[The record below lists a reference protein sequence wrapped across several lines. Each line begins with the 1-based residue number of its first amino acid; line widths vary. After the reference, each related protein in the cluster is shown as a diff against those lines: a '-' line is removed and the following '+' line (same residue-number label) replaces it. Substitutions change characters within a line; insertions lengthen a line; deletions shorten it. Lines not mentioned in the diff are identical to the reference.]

1 MYDGTCESHGGAP
14 ITILANCVYA
24 ASQFPSVNVTSTVT
38 GSYIGSVEPPWC
50 SYRINDGGLKF
61 WGPDNEGNVASGQC
75 DAWGG
80 IQPCLCWAVAAP
92 APPPSPPP
100 LPVTPTGGFHPEPVT
115 SGTCASHGLAPILTL
130 AECEHAAVQV
140 GVPDTT
146 AETAQAT
153 GTGTEYRPMHCSF
166 KEDYDFS
173 WLNLLFYP
181 PDLQAAVSWQ
191 VLRCGSTAC
200 CSTTYK
206 CLCYATA
213 PPSAPPSAPPPS
225 PPPPPP
231 SPPPPSPPSAPSA
244 PPSPPPPPPPSPPPP
259 SPPTPPSPP
268 APSPPPS
275 PPPPPLPPLPP
286 PPPPCGCS
294 SVRVTGGEPVAPDSM
309 GVFDYVPGVTSGGKP
324 VYKKEAPT
332 TEYLF
337 YWPEAGYE
345 HWLIGPSYTEN
356 SASVHSGGNGTECPT
371 AETSWSVYSLTGC
384 PFWCTGYEIS
394 VTCASDPPPAHTCTT
409 TALTIAG
416 AENIQ
421 GGYMGTYEK
430 LAIAGTVYNDG
441 KPVFYKADPVG
452 GPSFIFYKAHCVDS
466 TFCGNFGSYTNDG
479 QCDDGGAGASG
490 AYCDLGTDCTDCGP
504 RGEWMVGPDYADT
517 SQAFYIYSDA
527 ACPPESGWSM
537 WLASNNDYTM
547 AYVVSVL
554 ADPDPP
560 FTACACKQVLVSGAD
575 AVAPNLMGTYT
586 WLPGVSAD
594 SNTCNSQ
601 GRPVYYNAAAGK
613 YLHYCPG
620 SDGNDWYISND
631 YATLWDN
638 VDSASSWG
646 SLSATCPSGSTDW
659 RVSLTKPVC
668 TSKTDCPCG
677 AAVGNADAAKA
688 ACAACGY
695 NGYDYTNDGI
705 NGIYQYQCSDQ
716 GVTLDTIYEV
726 SGAAYIQYWTES
738 GEYPFTFTCAPDPP
752 PPPPPALPPGVLS
765 SPPPPPPPTPTRAH
779 AATPIHSWTRPF
791 TTTLRALRPFA
802 SSAIAFGPASSSR
815 AISPR
820 STPRRSGP
828 ASARSSAACAMPA
841 AKSSWPP
848 RREVSGSTSTS
859 CLLGSPRS
867 KGRR

>member
-1 MYDGTCESHGGAP
+1 
-14 ITILANCVYA
+14 
-24 ASQFPSVNVTSTVT
+24 
-38 GSYIGSVEPPWC
+38 
-50 SYRINDGGLKF
+50 
-61 WGPDNEGNVASGQC
+61 
-75 DAWGG
+75 
-80 IQPCLCWAVAAP
+80 
-92 APPPSPPP
+92 
-100 LPVTPTGGFHPEPVT
+100 
-115 SGTCASHGLAPILTL
+115 
-130 AECEHAAVQV
+130 
-140 GVPDTT
+140 
-146 AETAQAT
+146 
-153 GTGTEYRPMHCSF
+153 
-166 KEDYDFS
+166 
-173 WLNLLFYP
+173 
-181 PDLQAAVSWQ
+181 
-191 VLRCGSTAC
+191 
-200 CSTTYK
+200 
-206 CLCYATA
+206 
-213 PPSAPPSAPPPS
+213 
-225 PPPPPP
+225 
-231 SPPPPSPPSAPSA
+231 
-244 PPSPPPPPPPSPPPP
+244 
-259 SPPTPPSPP
+259 
-268 APSPPPS
+268 
-275 PPPPPLPPLPP
+275 
-286 PPPPCGCS
+286 
-294 SVRVTGGEPVAPDSM
+294 M

-394 VTCASDPPPAHTCTT
+394 VTCASDPPPAHMCTT

-765 SPPPPPPPTPTRAH
+765 SPPPPPPPTPHTRTCSNTDPLMDTALYDNPPGS
-779 AATPIHSWTRPF
+779 APICVIGYRIRASFIVTGDIASF
-791 TTTLRALRPFA
+791 DAEALRASLRTQLGCMRDAGCEVLVAA
-802 SSAIAFGPASSSR
+802 SSGSVRLDVHVLSVGEPTQQGAAMKQQVEDALNNRQGTLGITLEMLLEVTLFPEGQEVPILDESLSGSFTSANSVPESGGGVVGIAIGVVGGVVAVLVAVLVYCYCKKKQRQPPAKS
-815 AISPR
+815 A
-820 STPRRSGP
+820 GVQMQKHDV
-828 ASARSSAACAMPA
+828 ASASAQA
-841 AKSSWPP
+841 
-848 RREVSGSTSTS
+848 E
-859 CLLGSPRS
+859 S
-867 KGRR
+867 KV